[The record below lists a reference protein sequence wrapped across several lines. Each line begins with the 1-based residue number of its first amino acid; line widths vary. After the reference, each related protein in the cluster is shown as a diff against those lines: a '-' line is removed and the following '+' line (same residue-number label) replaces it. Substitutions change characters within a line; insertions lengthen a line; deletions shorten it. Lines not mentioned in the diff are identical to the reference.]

1 MNCFFFISPFHGG
14 SEPQSKQNA
23 TWYLLLMPVYVGSQA
38 SFRAQRQ
45 KSLRIESCR
54 PVDRALTYWIN
65 LNLNL
70 VINRVAKRPIG
81 SQAGRHS
88 SSMTHFLCANTTTA
102 EAARNFFWLH
112 YWAYMHAVAAY
123 SMHSSVCG
131 CDMECDASTAN
142 TVPTLAI

>member
-23 TWYLLLMPVYVGSQA
+23 TWYLLLMPVCGGSQA

-81 SQAGRHS
+81 RQAGAPALWHTFYVRIRPPPKRRGIS
-88 SSMTHFLCANTTTA
+88 FGCTTA
-102 EAARNFFWLH
+102 H
-112 YWAYMHAVAAY
+112 ICAVAAY

>member
-1 MNCFFFISPFHGG
+1 MQPGR
-14 SEPQSKQNA
+14 
-23 TWYLLLMPVYVGSQA
+23 YLLLMPVCGGSQA

-81 SQAGRHS
+81 RQADWHS

-112 YWAYMHAVAAY
+112 YCAYMCSCSLQHALFCMRLRYGMRCLYRKYGTYTCNLV
-123 SMHSSVCG
+123 SIGSFSI
-131 CDMECDASTAN
+131 
-142 TVPTLAI
+142 AIILN